1 MKKILFIILVIC
13 HTYLNAN
20 LINLTPSLLETKIDN
35 NIKVIDIR
43 TPREWATTGIIKNS
57 HKIMFFSP
65 DGKYDIQKWL
75 DKLSMVIKD
84 KDEPFVLVCA
94 HGNRTTKVGTFLS
107 EQLKFKNVFHLEH
120 GIVSWIKE
128 NRKLVK

>member
-1 MKKILFIILVIC
+1 MMVLLQTYASASFIGLSPSQLEEKI
-13 HTYLNAN
+13 
-20 LINLTPSLLETKIDN
+20 SK

-43 TPREWATTGIIKNS
+43 TPMEWNETGIIPNS
-57 HKIMFFSP
+57 HKIMFFAP

-75 DKLSMVIKD
+75 DDLSNVIKD
-84 KDEPFVLVCA
+84 QNEPFVLVCR
-94 HGNRTTKVGTFLS
+94 HGNRTKIVGDFLS
-107 EQLKFKNVFHLEH
+107 SKLKFKNVFHLEH